1 MASPTRQAA
10 ALALKESLADVVA
23 GQGADLEDVEIS
35 AAGRRTRI
43 RVVVDADEGI
53 DLDAIATISQA
64 VSAVLDDRDSS
75 LATADVIGSG
85 PYTLEVTS
93 PGVDRPLTMP
103 RHWRRNVSRLVEVTL
118 NDSQAVASESADADT
133 SDARRRNDRLVV
145 GRIMAANDTTVTIDV
160 DGQAQDIPLAAIA
173 HAIVRIEFR
182 RPDEGR

>member
-43 RVVVDADEGI
+43 RVVVDADAGI
-53 DLDAIATISQA
+53 DLDAIAAISQA
-64 VSAVLDDRDSS
+64 VSAVLDDRDSA
-75 LATADVIGSG
+75 ATALEVIGSG

-93 PGVDRPLTMP
+93 PGVDRPLTLP

-118 NDSQAVASESADADT
+118 TDTEGVDSESAGADT
-133 SDARRRNDRLVV
+133 SDPGQRDDRLLM
-145 GRIMAANDTTVTIDV
+145 GRIVAANDTTVTIDV
-160 DGQAQDIPLAAIA
+160 DGQAQDIPLVSIA